1 MSEIAAARS
10 AWVSFHICEI
20 LRQRK
25 IWINPVAVPE
35 NSARATIVEQMA
47 RTLADR
53 RIRKGLSMNEL
64 SQKAGIGL
72 TTISYIER
80 GIRSPSFDSLLRI
93 ADVLEV
99 ELWQL
104 VKEATSKAKSGRK

>member
-1 MSEIAAARS
+1 
-10 AWVSFHICEI
+10 
-20 LRQRK
+20 
-25 IWINPVAVPE
+25 
-35 NSARATIVEQMA
+35 
-47 RTLADR
+47 
-53 RIRKGLSMNEL
+53 MNEL

-104 VKEATSKAKSGRK
+104 VKEATSKAKSGCK

>member
-1 MSEIAAARS
+1 MHSQ
-10 AWVSFHICEI
+10 W
-20 LRQRK
+20 K
-25 IWINPVAVPE
+25 IWLKPVAVSK
-35 NSARATIVEQMA
+35 NSARAATVEQMA

-93 ADVLEV
+93 AEVLEV
-99 ELWQL
+99 DLWQL
-104 VKEATSKAKSGRK
+104 VKEATSKAKGSRKA